1 MASLENI
8 QNIESYLLAL
18 GLVLMIAELL
28 LGFSIILLFTLGV
41 SLLITSG
48 LVFLNV
54 FEPSLLNL
62 FIAVSVLDTLL
73 MVLLWKPMKYLQR
86 DKAPRS
92 VKSDLVGNLIELTQD
107 ADPSHPSTVH
117 YSGVTWTVK
126 CSEPI
131 VAGTKVVIEDVEV
144 GSISVTPTAVKP
156 NT

>member
-1 MASLENI
+1 MMASLENI
-8 QNIESYLLAL
+8 ENIESYLLAL

-48 LVFLNV
+48 LVFLDV

-86 DKAPRS
+86 DKAPQS
-92 VKSDLVGNLIELTQD
+92 VKSDLVGNVIELTQD
-107 ADPSHPSTVH
+107 TGPTHPSTVQ
-117 YSGVTWTVK
+117 YSGVTWKVK
-126 CSEPI
+126 CSEPLL
-131 VAGTKVVIEDVEV
+131 AGTQVVIEDVEV
-144 GSISVTPTAVKP
+144 GSLLVKI
-156 NT
+156 NR

>member
-117 YSGVTWTVK
+117 YSGVTWKVK

>member
-1 MASLENI
+1 MMASLENI
-8 QNIESYLLAL
+8 ENIESYLLAL

-86 DKAPRS
+86 DKAPQS
-92 VKSDLVGNLIELTQD
+92 VKSDLVGNVIELTQD
-107 ADPSHPSTVH
+107 TGPTHPSTVQ
-117 YSGVTWTVK
+117 YSGVTWKVK
-126 CSEPI
+126 CSEPLH
-131 VAGTKVVIEDVEV
+131 AGTQVVIEDVEV
-144 GSISVTPTAVKP
+144 GSLIVKI
-156 NT
+156 NR

>member
-86 DKAPRS
+86 DKTPRS

-117 YSGVTWTVK
+117 YSGVTWKVK

>member
-1 MASLENI
+1 MMESLENI
-8 QNIESYLLAL
+8 ENIESYLLAL

-48 LVFLNV
+48 LVFLDV

-86 DKAPRS
+86 DKAPQS
-92 VKSDLVGNLIELTQD
+92 VKSDLVGNVIELTQD
-107 ADPSHPSTVH
+107 TGPTHPSTVQ
-117 YSGVTWTVK
+117 YSGVTWKVK
-126 CSEPI
+126 CSEPLP
-131 VAGTKVVIEDVEV
+131 AGTQVVIEDVEV
-144 GSISVTPTAVKP
+144 GSLIVKI
-156 NT
+156 NR